1 MKQLLHKIK
10 KRKIMKRFIIS
21 FVDVDGLMDMREVKA
36 NSDKEALVM
45 YLKYVQG
52 WTHEVWLDDT
62 DITVEELRD
71 CVQECECNIAY
82 LEI

>member
-1 MKQLLHKIK
+1 
-10 KRKIMKRFIIS
+10 MKRFIIS

-52 WTHEVWLDDT
+52 WMHEVWLDDA

>member
-1 MKQLLHKIK
+1 
-10 KRKIMKRFIIS
+10 MKRFIIS

-45 YLKYVQG
+45 YLKHVQG
-52 WTHEVWLDDT
+52 WTHEVWLDDA